1 MNALFPP
8 PPSDAEIDRLLEH
21 VVRAPSVLNT
31 RPWRF
36 VVDQGA
42 VHIHADRSR
51 QLLAL
56 DPDGRDLTVSCGA
69 ALFYLRTAARHAG
82 WASFVEVLPEPGDP
96 DWLATV
102 RFVPE
107 PPHADDHLFR
117 ALSVRHTHRHPFN
130 DAAIP
135 ADVVREMVEAAS
147 VEGARLDV
155 LTEWKDRVG
164 VARLVEE
171 GVAIQG
177 FDPAVADDLRA
188 WLRSDTDPR
197 PDGIR
202 DAVQGEW
209 DRRSDLRTP
218 LAAVAVHKSDLARA
232 APALGVVATEAD
244 GPADWLTAGG
254 AMAHALVAA
263 ASRGVSASFINQPVE
278 VESLR
283 ARLAGRLGG
292 GFPQVAFRLGY
303 PGNETGASRPPAL
316 PAIEDSR

>member
-1 MNALFPP
+1 MTSLFPS
-8 PPSDAEIDRLLEH
+8 PPSDAEIDRLLAH
-21 VVRAPSVLNT
+21 VDRAPSVLNT

-36 VVDQGA
+36 VVDRGA
-42 VHIHADRSR
+42 VHVHADRSR

-56 DPDGRDLTVSCGA
+56 DPDGRDLVVSCGA

-82 WASFVEVLPEPGDP
+82 WAPVVEVLPEPGDP
-96 DWLATV
+96 DVLAAV
-102 RFVPE
+102 RFVPQ
-107 PPHADDHLFR
+107 PAPDDDRLFR
-117 ALSVRHTHRHPFN
+117 ALSVRHTHRHPFT

-135 ADVVREMVEAAS
+135 TDVVREMVEATSA
-147 VEGARLDV
+147 EGSRLHM
-155 LTEWKDRVG
+155 LTKWEDRAG
-164 VARLVEE
+164 VSRLVEE

-218 LAAVAVHKSDLARA
+218 LADVAVHKSDLARA
-232 APALGVVATEAD
+232 APALGVVSTAAD
-244 GPADWLTAGG
+244 GPADWLTAGE
-254 AMAHALVAA
+254 AMAHALVVA

-283 ARLAGRLGG
+283 TRLAGRLGG
-292 GFPQVAFRLGY
+292 VFPQVAFRLGY
-303 PGNETGASRPPAL
+303 PSDEGVGTNES
-316 PAIEDSR
+316 